1 MSILYIY
8 EYVNNP
14 ALAIE
19 RKTIFERGDIPAGS
33 QCQPSTCGARA
44 APCSTNSDCECLAL
58 TSSSSGVCAA
68 SLLPC
73 SSLTP
78 CASDNVTCTVP
89 CTVCAFSTH
98 CNKPMCYPL
107 ALTDP
112 QVCPPLNSS
121 TPTPN
126 PQTSTASSFTPST
139 VVNSSYSSTWTTN
152 SQTFA
157 RISGGVAN
165 YYYQAIRM
173 IVNTSGNYNITSSS
187 NVDTYGYLYA
197 TAFYPSNI
205 SLNLIAQDDDS
216 GGSMQFKF
224 VRFFNSSVVYILV
237 ATTYSGG
244 VMAPFSIIVSGPSRV
259 SLLYINTTSV
269 TPMNRTTATIA
280 STTQGTT
287 PLQTSTVA
295 MNSSCL
301 VWNQNPITVAG
312 NGTAGN
318 STRSFNGPWDL
329 SIDTN
334 LNLYVSDGGNNRI
347 IKFSSGNLV
356 GIPLISGVGKGLS
369 QVSNPSGSIMDANG
383 NLYISDMLNN
393 RIMKYANISSASQ
406 SVIGQVVAGGSFG
419 SNYNQQQTSWGVA
432 VDALG
437 NVFVSDCGNNRVMKW
452 APRSTNGT
460 LVAGIGNGTAGNGT
474 NQLSYPLGIYVD
486 QRMALYIADAFNGRI
501 QKWLSGASTGTTV
514 GGANG
519 QLRFPTDVSVDNYG
533 TIYALSGGGL
543 YRFYPGSTSGTIII
557 SSYTESFGFKFD
569 SVGNVYIADYVSNV
583 ISKYTVN
590 STRCGTSRASTPV
603 ASSKVASMAVPNVQG
618 ILEAVLGNAR
628 LRSLDLATAH

>member
-1 MSILYIY
+1 MTMLT
-8 EYVNNP
+8 V
-14 ALAIE
+14 L
-19 RKTIFERGDIPAGS
+19 TIFICLVAVSGDIPAGS

-139 VVNSSYSSTWTTN
+139 VVNSSYSSAWTTN

-165 YYYQAIRM
+165 YYYQAIRV

-216 GGSMQFKF
+216 GGSLQFEF
-224 VRFFNSSVVYILV
+224 ARFFNSSVVYILV

-269 TPMNRTTATIA
+269 TPMNSTTATIA

-287 PLQTSTVA
+287 PLQTPAVA

-301 VWNQNPITVAG
+301 VWNQNPIAVAG

-318 STRSFNGPWDL
+318 NTRSLNGPWDL

-356 GIPLISGVGKGLS
+356 GIPLISRVGNGLS

-383 NLYISDMLNN
+383 NLYISDMFNY

-406 SVIGQVVAGGSFG
+406 SIIGQVVAGGSFG
-419 SNYNQQQTSWGVA
+419 FNYNQQWISWGVA

-437 NVFVSDCGNNRVMKW
+437 NVFVSDYGNNRVMKW

-474 NQLSYPLGIYVD
+474 NQLSCPLGIYID
-486 QRMALYIADAFNGRI
+486 QSMALYIADACNGRI

-519 QLRFPTDVSVDNYG
+519 QLGFPTDVSVDNYG
-533 TIYALSGGGL
+533 TIYAWSAGGL
-543 YRFYPGSTSGTIII
+543 YRFYPGSTSGTIVI
-557 SSYTESFGFKFD
+557 SSYTVCFGFKFD
-569 SVGNVYIADYVSNV
+569 SVGNVYIADYESNV

-590 STRCGTSRASTPV
+590 STSCGTRIASISA
-603 ASSKVASMAVPNVQG
+603 ASSKVASMAVPNHRAIVEAA
-618 ILEAVLGNAR
+618 ILKT
-628 LRSLDLATAH
+628 RS